1 MTDDSV
7 SSSSALPKVVIITGA
22 GRGIGAAAAFAA
34 ARCGY
39 AVAVNYRRE
48 HEAARSVVERIG
60 AELGRAIAVRGDVAV
75 PADVAGLFDQTE
87 QAFGTVT
94 ALVNNAGTTGRI
106 TRFEE
111 LDLPT
116 LRRVIDV
123 NLIGCM
129 LCSQEA
135 VRRWSPARGGKGG
148 SIVNLS
154 SVAATLGSPGEYVHY
169 AATKAAVEA
178 FTVGLAREVAKEG
191 IRVNAVSP
199 GTVQTGIHAAG
210 GDPDRPARVAARIP
224 MGRVGQPEEIA
235 AAILWLLSPAAS
247 YVTGSVLTVSGGL

>member
-1 MTDDSV
+1 M
-7 SSSSALPKVVIITGA
+7 PKVVIITGA
-22 GRGIGAAAAFAA
+22 GRGIGAAAALAA

-39 AVAVNYRRE
+39 AVAINYLRDQ
-48 HEAARSVVERIG
+48 EAARAVVERIV
-60 AELGRAIAVRGDVAV
+60 AERGGRAIAVRGDVAV
-75 PADVAGLFDQTE
+75 RADVAGLFDQTE
-87 QAFGTVT
+87 RALGTVT

-135 VRRWSPARGGKGG
+135 VRRLSTARGGKGG

-178 FTVGLAREVAKEG
+178 FTIGLAREVAKDG